1 MENIL
6 IVTGFFSLRFLTPL
20 HVASEKAHND
30 VVEVVVKHE
39 AKVYNTSFLVI
50 LANPA
55 SYFLFSGK
63 LAPSTIH
70 SVINGFF
77 LLVYNSKQPRL
88 GNKVLATQLYGPEF
102 RSPEPVKQEVVVL
115 LWLNGRQR

>member
-1 MENIL
+1 MLLIFFCMENIL
-6 IVTGFFSLRFLTPL
+6 IVTGFLSLRFLTPL

-55 SYFLFSGK
+55 SYFLFS
-63 LAPSTIH
+63 AS
-70 SVINGFF
+70 
-77 LLVYNSKQPRL
+77 
-88 GNKVLATQLYGPEF
+88 
-102 RSPEPVKQEVVVL
+102 
-115 LWLNGRQR
+115 